1 MPRVSWREVLR
12 RLVKGEAAPA
22 YYLYG
27 EEVFLRD
34 EAEAELVARLLPAGA
49 ADLNREVLPADE
61 ADATGIIGRAQMV
74 PVLAPRRVILV
85 RGADRLGAR
94 DLQALAAYLD
104 APVPTASLIF
114 SAAKLDMRTRFAQV
128 LLRQAVVCRFERP
141 QGEELRAWVRERL
154 ARRQRRIGDEALD
167 LLLSLVGEELHRLE
181 SELEKLALYLGDRVE
196 AEPGDV
202 EALGAPGRFRT
213 VFDLTGALGS
223 RPLDLALAALRD
235 LLEGGEEPLAILGM
249 MARRYR
255 MLIRARLALDGGMAE
270 LGLAS
275 SVGIPPRHVPAL
287 ARQARALSREAL
299 EAGLEALRQADLEL
313 KSGAK
318 GKGQG
323 VILERL
329 VIALAPEAPVFG
341 DG

>member
-1 MPRVSWREVLR
+1 MPRVRWQEVLR
-12 RLVKGEAAPA
+12 RLKQGEAAPV

-34 EAEAELVARLLPAGA
+34 EAEAELVGRLLPAGA
-49 ADLNREVLPADE
+49 STLNREALAGDE
-61 ADATGIIGRAQMV
+61 ADAAAIIGRAQMV

-104 APVPTASLIF
+104 APVPTASLVF
-114 SAAKLDMRTRFAQV
+114 SAAKLDMRTRFAQA

-167 LLLSLVGEELHRLE
+167 LFLSLVGEELHHID
-181 SELEKLALYLGDRVE
+181 SELEKLALYLGDRAE
-196 AEPGDV
+196 AGPRDV
-202 EALGAPGRFRT
+202 EAVGGAGRFRT
-213 VFDLTGALGS
+213 IFDLTEALGS
-223 RPLDLALAALRD
+223 RPPDAALAALRD
-235 LLEGGEEPLAILGM
+235 LLEGGEEPLSILGM
-249 MARRYR
+249 MARQYR
-255 MLIRARLALDGGMAE
+255 MLIRARRALDGGIAE
-270 LGLAS
+270 AGLAS
-275 SVGIPPRHVPAL
+275 MVGIPPRHVPAL

-299 EAGLEALRQADLEL
+299 EAGLQALRGADLEL
-313 KSGAK
+313 KSGAR

-323 VILERL
+323 GILDRL
-329 VIALAPEAPVFG
+329 VIALAHETPSVR
-341 DG
+341 